1 MREGVLGSNKTKMD
15 GTEATTY
22 RVYSIR
28 WIQLLVFIL
37 ATFANAINSIT
48 FAPIEPQT
56 STFYGVTTTQVNALA
71 IVFLFLYVAGTIVSI
86 WLSRKLS
93 MRATMIIGAVLNLG
107 VFIRVLSLINPKQ
120 GYVPLLIGQI
130 FPAIA
135 APFFLNSTA
144 LFAARWFAPS
154 QRDIATAIC
163 SMANPLGQS
172 KRRSIRPEKKK
183 IRHSRFGHRF
193 SSSIVDRHQ

>member
-1 MREGVLGSNKTKMD
+1 MD
-15 GTEATTY
+15 SIGASTY

-28 WIQLLVFIL
+28 WVQLVVYIL
-37 ATFANAINSIT
+37 AMFANAINGIT
-48 FAPIEPQT
+48 FSPIAPQT
-56 STFYGVTTTQVNALA
+56 CDFYGITITQVNTLA
-71 IVFLFLYVAGTIVSI
+71 IVFLFLYVLGTIVSI

-93 MRATMIIGAVLNLG
+93 MRATMIIGSILNLG

-172 KRRSIRPEKKK
+172 EKGSRTEKEM
-183 IRHSRFGHRF
+183 RHS
-193 SSSIVDRHQ
+193 

>member
-1 MREGVLGSNKTKMD
+1 MD
-15 GTEATTY
+15 SIEVPTY

-28 WIQLLVFIL
+28 WIQLLVYIF
-37 ATFANAINSIT
+37 ATFGNAINSIT
-48 FAPIEPQT
+48 FAPIEAQT
-56 STFYGVTTTQVNALA
+56 STFYNITTTQVNALA
-71 IVFLFLYVAGTIVSI
+71 IVFLFLYVLGTILSI

-93 MRATMIIGAVLNLG
+93 MRATMIIGSVLNLG
-107 VFIRVLSLINPKQ
+107 VFIRVLSLIHPSQ
-120 GYVPLLIGQI
+120 GYAALLIGQI

-163 SMANPLGQS
+163 SMANPLGQCREKIS
-172 KRRSIRPEKKK
+172 NKKK
-183 IRHSRFGHRF
+183 VIFGDSRFGHRF
-193 SSSIVDRHQ
+193 SASVVDRQ

>member
-1 MREGVLGSNKTKMD
+1 MKMESI
-15 GTEATTY
+15 EATTY
-22 RVYSIR
+22 RVYPIR
-28 WIQLLVFIL
+28 WIQLLVYIF

-48 FAPIEPQT
+48 FAPIESQT
-56 STFYGVTTTQVNALA
+56 VSFYSISTTQVNALA
-71 IVFLFLYVAGTIVSI
+71 IVFLFLYVAGTMLSI

-93 MRATMIIGAVLNLG
+93 MRASMILGSLLNLG
-107 VFIRVLSLINPKQ
+107 SFLRLLSLIHPSQ
-120 GYVPLLIGQI
+120 GYAALLIGQI

-163 SMANPLGQS
+163 SMANPLGQFQTQT
-172 KRRSIRPEKKK
+172 KERGEEKD
-183 IRHSRFGHRF
+183 SSVVRFGHWF
-193 SSSIVDRHQ
+193 SSSFVDRR